1 MALNFFLTHPS
12 NGFKVSRRQL
22 VLWRRVFGLLQ
33 LLVLVKLE
41 PVTASA
47 VPLLKLAIDDQ
58 PEKKIGGDYQ
68 FRLFFFVSF
77 HFVRGGFI
85 DS

>member
-22 VLWRRVFGLLQ
+22 VLWGRVFGLLQ

-58 PEKKIGGDYQ
+58 PEKKIGDRR
-68 FRLFFFVSF
+68 FRLIFVSF
-77 HFVRGGFI
+77 HFVRDGLI

>member
-22 VLWRRVFGLLQ
+22 VFWRRVFGLLQ

-47 VPLLKLAIDDQ
+47 VPFLKLAIDDQ
-58 PEKKIGGDYQ
+58 PEKKIGGDCQ
-68 FRLFFFVSF
+68 FRLFFCLISLCSWW
-77 HFVRGGFI
+77 I
-85 DS
+85 Y